1 MGFLE
6 VISRRLLLEIRRRRF
21 RAPAAT
27 CYDSKRNLLSRSFLG
42 LKLFFRSV
50 PPIFILR
57 KCFLRF
63 VLCKD
68 KLDIGKDKLDIYCA
82 LKRLF
87 KTKIFFYQ
95 QVSNKSYFSFLLK

>member
-68 KLDIGKDKLDIYCA
+68 KLDIYCA

-95 QVSNKSYFSFLLK
+95 QVSNRSYFSFLSK